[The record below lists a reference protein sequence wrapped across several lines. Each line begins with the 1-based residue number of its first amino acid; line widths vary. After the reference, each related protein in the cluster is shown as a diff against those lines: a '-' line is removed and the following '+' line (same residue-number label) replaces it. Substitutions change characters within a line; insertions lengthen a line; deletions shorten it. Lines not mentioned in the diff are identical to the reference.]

1 MKPELLY
8 KIADIINAN
17 CSKYHAVIPCS
28 KHDYMIQEGSR
39 LTKTNCYVLRIM
51 LSGKHKSH
59 KNRSVWNIFENDMDK
74 IIMKVSR
81 RDKEF
86 TERIKSC
93 EPTPQD
99 IESIVR
105 RASFGTLKL
114 KISKS
119 SYYLYFGDKE

>member
-17 CSKYHAVIPCS
+17 SSKYHAVIPCS

-51 LSGKHKSH
+51 LSGKYKSH